1 MYSRYE
7 AMDLA
12 TLSRF
17 SGLSGARP
25 SRPPLFVDTAQLGTD
40 QILAMKGMF
49 LRASF
54 CPISIASRTFVFN
67 AFVATDAGSL
77 FSSGCQRSS
86 GMATR
91 PQATRRFSRLY

>member
-17 SGLSGARP
+17 SGLSGARSP
-25 SRPPLFVDTAQLGTD
+25 RPPLFVATAQLGTD
-40 QILAMKGMF
+40 QMLATKGMF

-54 CPISIASRTFVFN
+54 CAISIASRKFEFS
-67 AFVATDAGSL
+67 AFVVTDAGSL

-86 GMATR
+86 GIATR
-91 PQATRRFSRLY
+91 PQATRRLSRLY